1 MLPKVWH
8 WRWRWPAPQEVMRAI
23 MDESDR
29 MSLPRVMMVHNAYQ
43 QAGGEDGVVAAELK
57 LLRDRGHE
65 VIELR
70 RDNLEIQTMAAPRV
84 AADTLWSA
92 SAHAQALEMLRT
104 HRPDIVHVHNTF
116 PLISPSLYWACAKA
130 GVPVVQTLHNFR
142 LACPQAMF
150 LRDGKVCESCLGK
163 MPWPALWHGC
173 YRGSRVQT
181 AVMFGM
187 LAVHRAAGTYEN
199 KVSRYIALSEFG
211 RNKFIEAGLPSQRI
225 VVKPNF
231 VVGATTSHTADRRGM
246 LFVGRLS
253 AEKGI
258 AVLGEAWRACS
269 GTDLRVAGVG
279 EADGSLQ
286 ASEGIDMLGKQTAAQ
301 VQREMMAATALVL
314 PSICFENFPLTLV
327 EAFSC
332 GLPVI
337 ASRIGALAELVE
349 HGVTGLLFTPGD
361 AADLARTVQWAAA
374 HPQEMATMGRNAR
387 ALYERRYT
395 PEVNH
400 RQLLNIYRAAIAEVQ
415 MEVAHV

>member
-1 MLPKVWH
+1 
-8 WRWRWPAPQEVMRAI
+8 MRTT
-23 MDESDR
+23 MDEHRS
-29 MSLPRVMMVHNAYQ
+29 MSRPRVMMVHNAYQ

-57 LLRDRGHE
+57 LLRDHGHE

-70 RDNLEIQTMAAPRV
+70 RDNQEIRAMGAPRL
-84 AADTLWSA
+84 AADTLWSV
-92 SAHAQALEMLRT
+92 STHDQALAMLRT
-104 HRPDIVHVHNTF
+104 HRPDVVHVHNTF

-163 MPWPALWHGC
+163 MPWPALRHGC
-173 YRGSRVQT
+173 YRGSRAQT

-199 KVSRYIALSEFG
+199 KVSRYIALTAFG
-211 RNKFIEAGLPSQRI
+211 REKFIEAGLPARRI

-231 VVGATTSHTADRRGM
+231 VDKALSTDHQARRGM

-253 AEKGI
+253 PEKGVE
-258 AVLGEAWRACS
+258 VLGKAWSACGGIS
-269 GTDLRVAGVG
+269 LRVAGVG
-279 EADGSLQ
+279 EAGAALHRTQ
-286 ASEGIDMLGKQTAAQ
+286 GVVMLGMQSAQQ
-301 VQREMMAATALVL
+301 VQHEMLAGTALIL

-337 ASRIGALAELVE
+337 ASRIGALAELVD

-361 AADLARTVQWAAA
+361 ADDLARTVQWATA
-374 HPQEMATMGRNAR
+374 HPTEMAAMGRNAR
-387 ALYERRYT
+387 ALYERCYT

-400 RQLLNIYRAAIAEVQ
+400 RQLLDVYRAAIAEVGT
-415 MEVAHV
+415 EVAHA

>member
-1 MLPKVWH
+1 
-8 WRWRWPAPQEVMRAI
+8 
-23 MDESDR
+23 MDEHGR

-57 LLRDRGHE
+57 LLRDHGHE

-70 RDNLEIQTMAAPRV
+70 RDNQEITRMGAPRL
-84 AADTLWSA
+84 AADTLWSV
-92 SAHAQALEMLRT
+92 SAHDQALTLLRT
-104 HRPDIVHVHNTF
+104 HRPDVVHVHNTF

-163 MPWPALWHGC
+163 MPWPALLHGC
-173 YRGSRVQT
+173 YRGSRAQT

-199 KVSRYIALSEFG
+199 KVSRYIALTEFC
-211 RNKFIEAGLPSQRI
+211 RDKFIQAGLAEHRI

-231 VVGATTSHTADRRGM
+231 VDKALDIEAQSRTGF

-253 AEKGI
+253 PEKGI
-258 AVLGEAWRACS
+258 DVLSQAWSACAEIC
-269 GTDLRVAGVG
+269 LRVAGVG
-279 EADGSLQ
+279 DAGEVLRAREAVV
-286 ASEGIDMLGKQTAAQ
+286 MLGKQTAAQ
-301 VQREMMAATALVL
+301 VQIEMLAATALVM
-314 PSICFENFPLTLV
+314 PSIWFENFPLTLV

-337 ASRIGALAELVE
+337 ASRIGALAELVD

-361 AADLARTVQWAAA
+361 ADDLARTVQWATA
-374 HPQEMATMGRNAR
+374 HPTEMAAMGRNAR

-400 RQLLNIYRAAIAEVQ
+400 RQLLDVYRAAIAEVGT
-415 MEVAHV
+415 EVAHA